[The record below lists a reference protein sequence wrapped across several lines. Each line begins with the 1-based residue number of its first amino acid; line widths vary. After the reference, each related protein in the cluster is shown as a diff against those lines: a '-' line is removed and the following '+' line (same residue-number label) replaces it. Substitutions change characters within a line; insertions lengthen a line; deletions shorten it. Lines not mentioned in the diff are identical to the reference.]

1 MAMRAGKVRTGA
13 WPALSLCDHGLPVA
27 DRRENA
33 AGEYTFALVA
43 YRLSNAGSQEV
54 ARSAIRVNVVPE
66 PATLMLLGLGLA
78 IAGRGL
84 RRRSPLA

>member
-1 MAMRAGKVRTGA
+1 MRAGKVRTGA

-43 YRLSNAGSQEV
+43 YSGQQEV